1 MMNKKWTGVVAYLSW
16 IGLVLAFVLGDRTG
30 AKVHLNQALVL
41 NLAGLVMNL
50 LAWILPILGIL
61 TWVVFILWVMALVGA
76 ILEQEK
82 KVPLLGEIVILK

>member
-1 MMNKKWTGVVAYLSW
+1 MLNKKWTGVVAYLSW

-30 AKVHLNQALVL
+30 AKFHLNQALVL

-50 LAWILPILGIL
+50 LAWILPIRGIL

-76 ILEQEK
+76 ILEQEE
-82 KVPLLGEIVILK
+82 KVPLLGEVVILK

>member
-30 AKVHLNQALVL
+30 AKFHLNQALVL
-41 NLAGLVMNL
+41 NL

>member
-16 IGLVLAFVLGDRTG
+16 IGLVLAFVLGDRKG
-30 AKVHLNQALVL
+30 AKFHLNQALVL

-50 LAWILPILGIL
+50 LAWILPILSIL

>member
-1 MMNKKWTGVVAYLSW
+1 MLNKKWTGVVAYLSW
-16 IGLVLAFVLGDRTG
+16 IGLVLAFVLGDRRG
-30 AKVHLNQALVL
+30 AKFHLNQALVL

-50 LAWILPILGIL
+50 LAWILPILSIL

>member
-1 MMNKKWTGVVAYLSW
+1 MLNKKWTGVVAYLSW
-16 IGLVLAFVLGDRTG
+16 IGLVLAFVLGDRKG
-30 AKVHLNQALVL
+30 AKFHLNQALVL

>member
-50 LAWILPILGIL
+50 LAWILPILSIL